1 MHYSIQ
7 QFQENGIKNIETL
20 IQKFIQNPH
29 KMAEFIGG
37 IKDEVIRLG
46 LDIIKETFDECDEML
61 RKSQRRKKDWH
72 IVKSDEKALI
82 TSLGT
87 VTFNKTLFKNK
98 KTGIRKYL
106 FDEIMGIDP
115 HERITE
121 DAQAQLLKEAV
132 ATSYKRGG
140 EAVSLMDIVS
150 KQTVMN
156 KIHSLK
162 IPFDI
167 NKDSQKKEVDYLYI
181 DADEDHVATQGKGS
195 ADNKGSIAK
204 LVYIYEGVKKEGKN
218 RHSLINKYTFS
229 GLYEGAKNKELW
241 EGVNAYIEKHYETA
255 AIKKIYVNADGGGWI
270 KTAMNVIDNT
280 EYVLDEF
287 HMKKY
292 LIKMTSHLL
301 DSAVFEREK
310 LEKIIRKGT
319 KRDFEEETEYIVSHL
334 TDSAVIEKVKAAS
347 KYFLSNWMSAKLR
360 LKRKSHIKS
369 CSAEGNVSHIL
380 SSRMS
385 SRPMAWSLDG
395 VDKMARLRA
404 YQANKGDMLELVRLQ
419 AEELPTV
426 VGGDEYISGADLLE
440 WENKHKNK
448 NGKYFDAI
456 QGSLSVQIK
465 KQAWFDSH
473 LTGL

>member
-1 MHYSIQ
+1 
-7 QFQENGIKNIETL
+7 
-20 IQKFIQNPH
+20 
-29 KMAEFIGG
+29 
-37 IKDEVIRLG
+37 
-46 LDIIKETFDECDEML
+46 
-61 RKSQRRKKDWH
+61 
-72 IVKSDEKALI
+72 
-82 TSLGT
+82 
-87 VTFNKTLFKNK
+87 
-98 KTGIRKYL
+98 
-106 FDEIMGIDP
+106 MGVDP

-132 ATSYKRGG
+132 TTSYKRGG
-140 EAVSLMDIVS
+140 EAVSLMDTVS
-150 KQTVMN
+150 KQTVMK
-156 KIHSLK
+156 KIRSLK

-167 NKDSQKKEVDYLYI
+167 NKDTQKKEVDYLYI

-195 ADNKGSIAK
+195 ADKKGSIAK

-229 GLYEGAKNKELW
+229 GLYEGAKNTKLW
-241 EGVNAYIEKHYETA
+241 EEVNAYIEKHYEND
-255 AIKKIYVNADGGGWI
+255 AIKRIYVNADGGGWI
-270 KTAMNVIDNT
+270 KTAMNVINNT

-310 LEKIIRKGT
+310 LESIIRNGT
-319 KRDFEEETEYIVSHL
+319 KKDFEQEIEYITDHL
-334 TDSAVIEKVKAAS
+334 TESAVIEKVKAAS

-360 LKRKSHIKS
+360 LQRKSHIKS

-385 SRPMAWSLDG
+385 SRPMTWSLDG

-404 YQANKGDMLELVRLQ
+404 YQANKGDMLELERLQ
-419 AEELPTV
+419 AEELPKV
-426 VGGDEYISGADLLE
+426 VGGEDYISGSDLVA
-440 WENKHKNK
+440 WGNKHKNK